1 MRAIT
6 CLLLLGAL
14 LLPGCADL
22 NISNPFEQST
32 TSGYEVYFDQFSDV
46 PSPRDMSVDS
56 QRSLISVA
64 QDGTKTGLLT
74 VEGRVDKPSLANAML
89 LNMNRQGWNLRGAT
103 IGDKTMH
110 LYEKDSRYTVL
121 YFYDQTTTAAMEI
134 WVLTRLADG
143 VLPTMGT
150 GGGTATDNGPS
161 STPSFYLT
169 PTNGGTSSTS
179 HGVTEQGLSQ

>member
-1 MRAIT
+1 MRAVT
-6 CLLLLGAL
+6 CLLLFCAL

-22 NISNPFEQST
+22 NISNPFEQNT
-32 TSGYEVYFDQFSDV
+32 ASGNEVYYDQFSDV
-46 PSPRDMSVDS
+46 PIPRDMSVDS
-56 QRSLISVA
+56 KRSLISVA

-74 VEGRVDKPSLANAML
+74 VEGRVDKPSLANAMI
-89 LNMNRQGWNLRGAT
+89 LNMNRQGGSLRGAA

-110 LYEKDSRYTVL
+110 LYEKDNRFAVL

-143 VLPTMGT
+143 VLPTMGA
-150 GGGTATDNGPS
+150 GGAGTDTGPS

-169 PTNGGTSSTS
+169 PTTDGSVSQS
-179 HGVTEQGLSQ
+179 HGVTQQGLSQ

>member
-6 CLLLLGAL
+6 CLLLLCAL
-14 LLPGCADL
+14 MLPGCAEL
-22 NISNPFEQST
+22 NIANPFEQST
-32 TSGYEVYFDQFSDV
+32 TSGNEVYFDQFADV
-46 PSPRDMSVDS
+46 PIPRDMSVDS
-56 QRSLISVA
+56 KRSLISVA

-89 LNMNRQGWNLRGAT
+89 LNMNKQGWSLRGAT

-110 LYEKDSRYTVL
+110 LYEKDNRYAVL

-134 WVLTRLADG
+134 WVLTRLAEG
-143 VLPTMGT
+143 VLPTMGA
-150 GGGTATDNGPS
+150 GSGAATDNGPS

-169 PTNGGTSSTS
+169 PTTGTSSSS